1 MKKSFV
7 WAFAAV
13 VTLGVSL
20 RAMCGKC
27 EGKDC
32 ESKKADMVVTR
43 VAELKSQLNLTA
55 DQEAKV
61 KAAIEAEVAEKCAHK
76 KAMHEKM
83 GHAHADAA
91 AKIKAVLTP
100 EQQANL
106 DEIHGKGMMP
116 CCQEAAK
123 KGEKCEK
130 CAGMAMKP
138 CCAEAAKKGEKC
150 EKCSVA
156 GLKPCCLEAAKK
168 GEACKKCP
176 PKKAGAC
183 CPMMGGES
191 KKK

>member
-13 VTLGVSL
+13 VSLGVSVQ
-20 RAMCGKC
+20 AMCGKC

-32 ESKKADMVVTR
+32 EAKKNEIVASR
-43 VAELKSQLNLTA
+43 VAELKSQLGLTA
-55 DQEAKV
+55 DQESKI
-61 KAAIEAEVAEKCAHK
+61 KAAIEAEVTEKCAHK
-76 KAMHEKM
+76 KALHEKM
-83 GHAHADAA
+83 SAAHADTA

-100 EQQANL
+100 EQQAKL

-116 CCQEAAK
+116 CCVEAAQ
-123 KGEKCEK
+123 KGEKCAK
-130 CAGMAMKP
+130 CAMGGMK
-138 CCAEAAKKGEKC
+138 
-150 EKCSVA
+150 S
-156 GLKPCCLEAAKK
+156 CCLEAAKK

>member
-13 VTLGVSL
+13 VALGISV

-32 ESKKADMVVTR
+32 ESQKAEMVSTR

-76 KAMHEKM
+76 KALHEKM
-83 GHAHADAA
+83 GHAQMDAA

-100 EQQANL
+100 EQQAKL

-116 CCQEAAK
+116 CCLEAAK

-130 CAGMAMKP
+130 CAMKGPKP
-138 CCAEAAKKGEKC
+138 CCLEAAKKGEKC
-150 EKCSVA
+150 EKCAEGS
-156 GLKPCCLEAAKK
+156 LKPCCLEAAKK

-183 CPMMGGES
+183 CPMTGES